1 MKRTGPR
8 RALGNGLLAFVVA
21 VVVTASPN
29 RSDALIVFDP
39 TNYAQNLLTAAR
51 ALQQIN
57 NQLLMLANQVKMLQ
71 NQAQNLAKMPYSSQ
85 QSLQAS
91 LSRTQSLLNQ
101 AQRITYDINQ
111 INQAFAQFYPQT
123 SLYPQSNAVTPAQSQ
138 IINSAQQRWQNSVSG
153 YRSALQVQA
162 GVVQGLDGTRTQ
174 TTALVTASRGAAG
187 MLSAQQAGNELSAQI
202 GQRLADL
209 TALTASMGRA
219 MSLEGA
225 RTLADNQASSEQ
237 FGQFMTSQGYHPQ
250 TVQMFH

>member
-1 MKRTGPR
+1 MKHNGPR
-8 RALGNGLLAFVVA
+8 VALGNVLVAFVVA
-21 VVVTASPN
+21 AVVATAPN
-29 RSDALIVFDP
+29 RADALIVFDP

-91 LSRTQSLLNQ
+91 LSRTQSLLSQ
-101 AQRITYDINQ
+101 AQRITYNVNQ
-111 INQAFAQFYPQT
+111 INQTFAQFYPQT
-123 SLYPQSNAVTPAQSQ
+123 SPYPQSNAVTAAQSQ
-138 IINSAQQRWQNSVSG
+138 IINNAQQRWQNSLSG
-153 YRSALQVQA
+153 YQSALQVQA

-174 TTALVTASRGAAG
+174 TTALVTASRAAPG
-187 MLSAQQAGNELSAQI
+187 MLSAQQAGNELTAQV

-209 TALTASMGRA
+209 AALTASMHHA

-225 RTLADNQASSEQ
+225 RTLADTQASGEQ

>member
-1 MKRTGPR
+1 MKYTGPR
-8 RALGNGLLAFVVA
+8 RALGNGLLAFMVA
-21 VVVTASPN
+21 VVVTVSPN

-91 LSRTQSLLNQ
+91 LSNTQRLLNQ
-101 AQRITYDINQ
+101 AQRITYNINQ
-111 INQAFAQFYPQT
+111 INQAFVQSYPQT

-138 IINSAQQRWQNSVSG
+138 MISNAQQRWQNSYSG
-153 YRSALQVQA
+153 YQNALQVQA

-174 TTALVTASRGAAG
+174 TTALVNASRAAPG

-209 TALTASMGRA
+209 TALTASVGRA
-219 MSLEGA
+219 ISLEGS
-225 RTLADNQASSEQ
+225 RTLADSQAGGEQ
-237 FGQFMTSQGYHPQ
+237 FGQFMTSQGYQPQ

>member
-1 MKRTGPR
+1 MKHNGTRV
-8 RALGNGLLAFVVA
+8 ALRNGLLAFAVTAVVA
-21 VVVTASPN
+21 TSPN
-29 RSDALIVFDP
+29 RGDALIVFDP
-39 TNYAQNLLTAAR
+39 TNYVQNLLIAAR

-91 LSRTQSLLNQ
+91 LSKTQNLLGQ
-101 AQRITYDINQ
+101 AQRITYNINQ
-111 INQAFAQFYPQT
+111 INQAFLQFYPQT

-138 IINSAQQRWQNSVSG
+138 IINSAQQRWQNSYSG
-153 YRSALQVQA
+153 YQNALQVQA

-174 TTALVTASRGAAG
+174 TTALVTASRAAPG
-187 MLSAQQAGNELSAQI
+187 MLSAQQAGNELNAQI

-209 TALTASMGRA
+209 TAVTASVGRA
-219 MSLEGA
+219 ISLEGA
-225 RTLADNQASSEQ
+225 RTLADSQAGGEQ
-237 FGQFMTSQGYHPQ
+237 FGQFMTSQGYTPQ

>member
-1 MKRTGPR
+1 MRQNGPL
-8 RALGNGLLAFVVA
+8 RALLLVAA
-21 VVVTASPN
+21 VVIAIAPN
-29 RSDALIVFDP
+29 RSRALIVFDP

-71 NQAQNLAKMPYSSQ
+71 NQAQHLVRLPYSSL

-91 LSRTQSLLNQ
+91 LSQTQNLLNQ
-101 AQRITYDINQ
+101 AQRLTYNINQ
-111 INQAFAQFYPQT
+111 INQTFARLYLQ
-123 SLYPQSNAVTPAQSQ
+123 SSVYPQSNSVTPAQLQ
-138 IINSAQQRWQNSVSG
+138 IMNNAQQRWQNSLTG
-153 YRSALQVQA
+153 YQNALQVQA

-174 TTALVTASRGAAG
+174 TTALVAASRAAPG
-187 MLSAQQAGNELSAQI
+187 MLSAQQAGNEISAQI

-219 MSLEGA
+219 LSLEGA
-225 RTLADNQASSEQ
+225 RTLADGQASTEQ
-237 FGQFMTSQGYHPQ
+237 FTQFMANQGYHPQ